1 MDTLFT
7 TALILVRRRG
17 GERPAQHLKPLRT
30 VAPHE
35 LGGRSS
41 ARDQRVSQNKC
52 SGHRRL
58 KASEFWRPGHARC
71 VKMRLYW
78 RGNAIVL
85 ATSPRSMTSAGL
97 GFRLAGSKVASVSLP
112 RHLAVIGLA
121 VGVLWAVPLSAAVMA
136 GLVRPDPAMTPSFA
150 TAGPSPIPRSP
161 PTADAMRA
169 RHFLGKN
176 GNVR

>member
-35 LGGRSS
+35 LGGRNS
-41 ARDQRVSQNKC
+41 ASDQRVSQNKC

-150 TAGPSPIPRSP
+150 TAGTSPIPRSP
-161 PTADAMRA
+161 QQLT
-169 RHFLGKN
+169 L
-176 GNVR
+176 